1 MLNILIICLTII
13 EVKTGKIYDYNT
25 IYGKEEDAFAAGG
38 PDQIDA
44 KLWADALR
52 GLVNKLKGGKFGI
65 GDGLDEDKLE
75 TQSLPGRLN
84 I

>member
-1 MLNILIICLTII
+1 MNILIICLTII

-44 KLWADALR
+44 KL
-52 GLVNKLKGGKFGI
+52 
-65 GDGLDEDKLE
+65 
-75 TQSLPGRLN
+75 
-84 I
+84 